1 MTAYEF
7 AKDFADPIATAIAA
21 AAALTVTAI
30 FNRRQTA
37 IASAQKDITAAQR
50 DIAVD
55 KFKAD
60 LFEKRYEIYLAAKS
74 LLSCAVNYG
83 HEKPGAQTIVELKI
97 RLDEARFFFP
107 NDTQALA
114 QKIDAMCEDLML
126 RTDQRHLLNPD
137 DANWS
142 AAGDEVAIRQGN
154 ARRLY
159 AELPLLFQRDLR
171 SDLLAG
177 EAPRV

>member
-7 AKDFADPIATAIAA
+7 AKDFAGPIATVIAA

-37 IASAQKDITAAQR
+37 IAAAQKDIAAAQR

-74 LLSCAVNYG
+74 LLKCAVNYG
-83 HEKPGAQTIVELKI
+83 HEKSGAETIVELKI

-107 NDTQALA
+107 SDIQALA
-114 QKIDAMCEDLML
+114 QKIDATCEDLML
-126 RTDQRHLLNPD
+126 RTDQRLLLNPD
-137 DANWS
+137 DTNWS
-142 AAGDEVAIRQGN
+142 ATGDELAIRQGH

-159 AELPLLFQRDLR
+159 AELPLLFQRHLR

-177 EAPRV
+177 E